1 MMASMG
7 MMFCVMTN
15 LFGNLMGFFVG
26 YINSLVVA
34 NILMVLLT
42 MLSVFM
48 VANLRHVFVM
58 IIVTTTF
65 GVAVMMFH
73 FLMANLKNSKYT

>member
-1 MMASMG
+1 MMSSSIG
-7 MMFCVMTN
+7 MMFCDMTN

-26 YINSLVVA
+26 YINGLVVA

-42 MLSVFM
+42 MFFVFM

-58 IIVTTTF
+58 IIVTTP
-65 GVAVMMFH
+65 
-73 FLMANLKNSKYT
+73 

>member
-1 MMASMG
+1 
-7 MMFCVMTN
+7 MTN

-26 YINSLVVA
+26 YINGLVVA

-42 MLSVFM
+42 MFFVFM

-58 IIVTTTF
+58 IIVTTP
-65 GVAVMMFH
+65 
-73 FLMANLKNSKYT
+73 